1 MDKKMKLFKSAD
13 EKLAEIGFKKIVE
26 NKYGIVYARYDKKY
40 KYTQVVDI
48 SQISSGYHII
58 HSYDV
63 DSKGCSC
70 VGLTAYEMKLFMK
83 KMKQLG

>member
-1 MDKKMKLFKSAD
+1 MRLFKFKSVD

-26 NKYGIVYARYDKKY
+26 NKYGVVYERYDKKY

-48 SQISSGYHII
+48 SHISSGYHII

-63 DSKGCSC
+63 DSKGFSC
-70 VGLTAYEMKLFMK
+70 VGLTAYEMKLFVK